1 MSGAV
6 LSGRSGRVFR
16 AGGWALFALYCAAVA
31 AIVFAPQHVDDNEA
45 GSRLAS
51 LLDTGHAQ
59 GWLPG
64 FITYA
69 SIEQLSNVIMFAPG
83 GFLLMLL
90 LFCRTRPWR
99 RVGVITLGAVAVS
112 AGIELIQTAMPE
124 RTGDPI
130 DVLMNGTGAF
140 IGSLTAWGV
149 HGLWMRWGKR

>member
-1 MSGAV
+1 MSGVV
-6 LSGRSGRVFR
+6 LSGRSGRVLR
-16 AGGWALFALYCAAVA
+16 ALGWALFALYCAAVA

-83 GFLLMLL
+83 GF
-90 LFCRTRPWR
+90 FAH
-99 RVGVITLGAVAVS
+99 AVAVLS
-112 AGIELIQTAMPE
+112 HPPVAQGRGNYPGCGGGQCRNRTHSNGDARTHRRPHRRAHE
-124 RTGDPI
+124 RDGCVCRFSDR
-130 DVLMNGTGAF
+130 LGCAW
-140 IGSLTAWGV
+140 SLDALG
-149 HGLWMRWGKR
+149 